1 MLIGSE
7 AVRMGLLL
15 LEGIEGQS
23 WSKVELFMLEL
34 LILVISRDSCVE
46 SPVEDNYVIS
56 ECEGDSLREKV
67 LYLFNLRL
75 RSRMVVI
82 NQIRNVYMP
91 NLVRNGSES
100 RIE

>member
-1 MLIGSE
+1 MKLVLIGSE

-15 LEGIEGQS
+15 SEESEGQS
-23 WSKVELFMLEL
+23 WSKVELFMVEL

-67 LYLFNLRL
+67 LIPMEHNSNDGYGTYL
-75 RSRMVVI
+75 
-82 NQIRNVYMP
+82 
-91 NLVRNGSES
+91 
-100 RIE
+100 